1 MAMYAWKHGTMPHSR
16 DVTQTRFRH
25 DVAPRGTAK
34 PFLSRVKIS
43 FFLFSGLTF
52 PISRVSRLLRAGKFA
67 SLYRKNTGIF
77 LAGALEYLTAEL
89 VDLAANA
96 AKDIGKKRITPRA
109 INLAIRGDVD
119 FNALLSEAL
128 VSQGGVLPRI
138 NKVLIKGKK
147 KKKSKKGKKGKKSKK
162 SKSGSP
168 KKAKSPKKKKS
179 KGKKKTSGKKK
190 SGGKKKSSKKS
201 KKKSGGKKSGGKKSK
216 KSTKAAAAASQ
227 EA

>member
-1 MAMYAWKHGTMPHSR
+1 MSSPVKGKKSKKGGAGKGAKLRS
-16 DVTQTRFRH
+16 TR
-25 DVAPRGTAK
+25 A
-34 PFLSRVKIS
+34 
-43 FFLFSGLTF
+43 GLTF
-52 PISRVSRLLRAGKFA
+52 PISRVSRLMRAGKFA
-67 SLYRKNTGIF
+67 SRYRKNTGIF
-77 LAGALEYLTAEL
+77 LAGVLEYLTAEL

-147 KKKSKKGKKGKKSKK
+147 KKKSKKGKKSKK
-162 SKSGSP
+162 SAKSGSP

-179 KGKKKTSGKKK
+179 KSGKKKSSKK
-190 SGGKKKSSKKS
+190 SGGKKKSSKKAKSS
-201 KKKSGGKKSGGKKSK
+201 KKKKSSGGKKSK
-216 KSTKAAAAASQ
+216 SKKAAASQ

>member
-1 MAMYAWKHGTMPHSR
+1 MSSPVKGKKSKKGGAGKGAKLRS
-16 DVTQTRFRH
+16 TR
-25 DVAPRGTAK
+25 A
-34 PFLSRVKIS
+34 
-43 FFLFSGLTF
+43 GLTF
-52 PISRVSRLLRAGKFA
+52 PISRVSRLMRAGKFA
-67 SLYRKNTGIF
+67 SRYRKNTGIF
-77 LAGALEYLTAEL
+77 LAGVLEYLTAEL

-147 KKKSKKGKKGKKSKK
+147 KKKSKKGKKSKKSK
-162 SKSGSP
+162 KSGSP

-179 KGKKKTSGKKK
+179 KGKKKSGKK
-190 SGGKKKSSKKS
+190 SGGKKKSSKKTKS
-201 KKKSGGKKSGGKKSK
+201 KKKKSSPKKKSK
-216 KSTKAAAAASQ
+216 SKKPAASQ

>member
-1 MAMYAWKHGTMPHSR
+1 M
-16 DVTQTRFRH
+16 
-25 DVAPRGTAK
+25 
-34 PFLSRVKIS
+34 
-43 FFLFSGLTF
+43 
-52 PISRVSRLLRAGKFA
+52 RAGKFA
-67 SLYRKNTGIF
+67 SRYRKNTGIF
-77 LAGALEYLTAEL
+77 LAGVLEYLTAEL

-147 KKKSKKGKKGKKSKK
+147 KKKSKKGKKSKK
-162 SKSGSP
+162 SAKSGSP

-179 KGKKKTSGKKK
+179 KSGKKKSSKK
-190 SGGKKKSSKKS
+190 SGGKKKSSKKAKSS
-201 KKKSGGKKSGGKKSK
+201 KKKKSSGGKKSK
-216 KSTKAAAAASQ
+216 SKKAAASQ

>member
-1 MAMYAWKHGTMPHSR
+1 MAG
-16 DVTQTRFRH
+16 V
-25 DVAPRGTAK
+25 
-34 PFLSRVKIS
+34 
-43 FFLFSGLTF
+43 
-52 PISRVSRLLRAGKFA
+52 
-67 SLYRKNTGIF
+67 
-77 LAGALEYLTAEL
+77 LEYLTAEL

-147 KKKSKKGKKGKKSKK
+147 KKSKKSKKGKKSKK
-162 SKSGSP
+162 SAKSGSP
-168 KKAKSPKKKKS
+168 KKAKSPKKGKKS
-179 KGKKKTSGKKK
+179 KGKKKSSKK
-190 SGGKKKSSKKS
+190 SGGKKKSSKKAKSS
-201 KKKSGGKKSGGKKSK
+201 KKKKSSGGKKSK
-216 KSTKAAAAASQ
+216 SKKAAASQ